1 MRNALCLLTKIP
13 NITWLEFLNNFKDYD
28 VFIIIDDNTND
39 YNKIYDNKY
48 RNINIIQIEN
58 THCYKN
64 GYTNCNSAVGF
75 PDVIS
80 WDKAL
85 YLIGEIKKE
94 YEHIWLIEDDVFLYD
109 ENVLKNIDK
118 KYEKLDLLSA
128 FNHINHANVI
138 DSWNQ
143 WWNHWVNIYDKIDL
157 PWAHSMVCACRI
169 SRTLLNKIIEYKNK
183 KGQLFFIEAMF
194 NTISLHE
201 NLSIAN
207 PIELNTIH
215 WKTDWELNKLDMNKL
230 YHPIKEFED
239 HKKIRN
245 HFSK

>member
-1 MRNALCLLTKIP
+1 MRNALCLLTKVP
-13 NITWLEFLNNFKDYD
+13 NIIWLEILNNFMDYD
-28 VFIIIDDNTND
+28 VFVVIDDNSND
-39 YNKIYDNKY
+39 YSKTYENKY
-48 RNINIIQIEN
+48 NNIKIIQIEN
-58 THCYKN
+58 ADCYKN

-85 YLIGEIKKE
+85 YLMGEIKKE

-109 ENVLKNIDK
+109 ENVLKNIDA
-118 KYEKLDLLSA
+118 KYDNQDLLSA
-128 FNHINHANVI
+128 FHHINYANNV
-138 DSWNQ
+138 DNWNQ

-169 SRTLLNKIIEYKNK
+169 SRTLLTKIIEYKNT

-201 NLSIAN
+201 KLLIAN
-207 PIELNTIH
+207 PIELDTIH
-215 WKTDWELNKLDMNKL
+215 WKTDWKLNKLDMNKL
-230 YHPIKEFED
+230 YHPIKDIKD
-239 HKKIRN
+239 HKKIRDY
-245 HFSK
+245 FSK